1 MLKNKK
7 SSIISL
13 EVLIGVVIAI
23 IIFVFFAN
31 IISRFYRLSDASK
44 DSFNQLVALI
54 EEVNQDNHGT
64 RKSIPLRMDKDTAII
79 GFLKDKESVVSI
91 GEIETKYVKYSNLE
105 SIFNKPPNCEKGK
118 ACICLCRKPERQEGR
133 NFICEDK
140 NLICKTLDGLDF
152 VGEGFIISRSQMPD
166 ILTIKSPLIS
176 TEDVSQFRDI
186 SVEKYSEYGEE
197 LIAVCENLEEGSCV
211 SREYKEEKRAINS
224 LNNFKNFIEL
234 CKDRGFVEDEEP
246 CSCGAFNFRSFISE
260 GYSIEFSKFIHSE
273 SDKESLKLTLMK
285 GEGEKGSIE
294 VDTNFCVYNLKSD
307 GKNSISYPEKSINL
321 EYNIKYNYVFYYGN
335 YFEEENP
342 QIAFIKYNEEKICLA
357 YHESLDKGYI
367 EPYSEP
373 FDTILIKYDD
383 PLGFVDQSTKLMGCR
398 YPATNTGELWQS
410 G

>member
-1 MLKNKK
+1 
-7 SSIISL
+7 
-13 EVLIGVVIAI
+13 
-23 IIFVFFAN
+23 
-31 IISRFYRLSDASK
+31 
-44 DSFNQLVALI
+44 
-54 EEVNQDNHGT
+54 
-64 RKSIPLRMDKDTAII
+64 
-79 GFLKDKESVVSI
+79 
-91 GEIETKYVKYSNLE
+91 
-105 SIFNKPPNCEKGK
+105 
-118 ACICLCRKPERQEGR
+118 
-133 NFICEDK
+133 
-140 NLICKTLDGLDF
+140 
-152 VGEGFIISRSQMPD
+152 
-166 ILTIKSPLIS
+166 
-176 TEDVSQFRDI
+176 
-186 SVEKYSEYGEE
+186 
-197 LIAVCENLEEGSCV
+197 
-211 SREYKEEKRAINS
+211 
-224 LNNFKNFIEL
+224 
-234 CKDRGFVEDEEP
+234 
-246 CSCGAFNFRSFISE
+246 
-260 GYSIEFSKFIHSE
+260 
-273 SDKESLKLTLMK
+273 MK